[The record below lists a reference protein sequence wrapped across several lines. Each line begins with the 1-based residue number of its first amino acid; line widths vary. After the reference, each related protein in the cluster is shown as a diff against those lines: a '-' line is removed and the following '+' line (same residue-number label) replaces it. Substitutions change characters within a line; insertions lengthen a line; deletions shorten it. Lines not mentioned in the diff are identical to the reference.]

1 MSQTPDNM
9 PAARNKRT
17 RQGTVDDPVL
27 PAADVWEVG
36 NFLARA
42 TGKHGKKYLTRWKG
56 FDSKADIYEPES
68 NLLGS
73 KELLAQF
80 NKEQDALVEADHKA
94 AKEKKRSTSKRWPPR
109 GYARR

>member
-1 MSQTPDNM
+1 M

-27 PAADVWEVG
+27 PAADVWEVEK
-36 NFLARA
+36 FLARA

-56 FDSKADIYEPES
+56 YDSKADTYEPES

-73 KELLAQF
+73 KELLAEF

-94 AKEKKRSTSKRWPPR
+94 AKEKHEQAVAAKRLREEVTRHTP
-109 GYARR
+109 ARLC